1 MNELRTQAACSVFE
15 GRVVVSGGFRNLNPY
30 DISNTV
36 EAYDHVANTWF
47 KLPDMIERRHYH
59 KSVAVKNKL
68 FLVGGVVNK
77 NTCEVFNSTT
87 NKFCLL
93 KKPERLFESSSLTE
107 VISIGT
113 KLNIFCN
120 KGHVIV
126 YDIDNDEWSEK
137 TCETTKNL
145 LLFFCVKLLV
155 KNF

>member
-1 MNELRTQAACSVFE
+1 MNGERTKAACTVFE
-15 GRVVVSGGFRNLNPY
+15 GRVVVSGGFRNLHSN

-47 KLPDMIERRHYH
+47 KLPNMIERRHYH

-68 FLVGGVVNK
+68 FLVGGDRTK
-77 NTCEVFNSTT
+77 TCEVFNSTT

-120 KGHVIV
+120 KGRVIV
-126 YDIDNDEWSEK
+126 FDIDNDEWSEK
-137 TCETTKNL
+137 TCEATKNL
-145 LLFFCVKLLV
+145 LSFSCVRLPV
-155 KNF
+155 KKF